1 MIFITSPGAKTLS
14 TGHAPQYHAGITK
27 LVSATGKNEMSLIK
41 IKRSYKNYYN
51 IRTIPA
57 ILGFQTRSPK

>member
-1 MIFITSPGAKTLS
+1 MIFITSPGAKKLA
-14 TGHAPQYHAGITK
+14 TGHVPQYHAGITK
-27 LVSATGKNEMSLIK
+27 LLSATRKHEMSLIK

-57 ILGFQTRSPK
+57 ILGFETRTPK